1 MVDKIT
7 KELKKYSPKEKK
19 WVDFILQKVKRGDF
33 SDLEI
38 KKLKGRQDIYR
49 VRKSDIRIIYR
60 NYNGKVSLIT
70 IERRSDNI
78 YKF

>member
-7 KELKKYSPKEKK
+7 KELKKYSPKEKR
-19 WVDFILQKVKRGDF
+19 WVDFILQKIKRGDF
-33 SDLEI
+33 SNSEI

-49 VRKSDIRIIYR
+49 VRKGSVRIIYR
-60 NYNGKVSLIT
+60 NYNGKMSLII
-70 IERRSDNI
+70 IERRSDNT